1 MTGLPQRNSSQPW
14 STRATAFALARQ
26 DDRWLMLRHRRLDVV
41 RWELPGGHVEAGETL
56 EQTARRE
63 TLEETGVDVEI
74 GQLLATC
81 VHEWAE
87 RRQRRLIAFFAASAR
102 DLHLLPGPQ
111 ESEPEVLGAHWRNPV
126 ELKRSD
132 VSAFLHPLID
142 ARDTLGGG
150 TPLHYRA
157 EHQRGTR
164 RTRRSR
170 RSRPPLRP
178 TPWRGEQCFDYSP
191 VIALRRLP
199 TPGARQS
206 RLMRG

>member
-1 MTGLPQRNSSQPW
+1 VTGLPQRNSSQPW

-56 EQTARRE
+56 EHTARRE

-111 ESEPEVLGAHWRNPV
+111 ESEPEVLGAHWRNP
-126 ELKRSD
+126 SSS
-132 VSAFLHPLID
+132 SARTSLPSSIPLSTQETRWAAARHCTTEQNTRGDQTDSSVPSFSPTFAPHPV
-142 ARDTLGGG
+142 AG
-150 TPLHYRA
+150 
-157 EHQRGTR
+157 
-164 RTRRSR
+164 
-170 RSRPPLRP
+170 
-178 TPWRGEQCFDYSP
+178 
-191 VIALRRLP
+191 
-199 TPGARQS
+199 
-206 RLMRG
+206 

>member
-1 MTGLPQRNSSQPW
+1 VTGLPQRNSSQPW

-56 EQTARRE
+56 EHTARRE

-102 DLHLLPGPQ
+102 DLHLLPSPQ

-157 EHQRGTR
+157 EHQRGPDGLVGPVVLAHLCA
-164 RTRRSR
+164 
-170 RSRPPLRP
+170 PP
-178 TPWRGEQCFDYSP
+178 RGGVNS
-191 VIALRRLP
+191 ASTTLP
-199 TPGARQS
+199 
-206 RLMRG
+206 